1 MTDRVHNAGT
11 TMNTRPILAPK
22 TIPLIVLVPLPVT
35 QIVAV

>member
-11 TMNTRPILAPK
+11 TMNRPILAPM